1 MPDRRYLSKKKHLH
15 YVGWVHRGVRIPE
28 ASDLGLTMSK
38 QYLLLLALRR
48 ATIVALFFGAGLEA
62 LKQAVVPSRLV
73 WQAHATT
80 ILLCASVVFLLNLWL
95 LCRQNTKH
103 EKFSETILHRLPMIA
118 FVFDGAG
125 RFRQWNSKF
134 EALLGYT
141 SQELAN
147 LTAVDIIARDQRATV
162 QQIIAAA
169 FRAGTGEGE
178 SILVAKDSTLIPC
191 RLTGVRIILHDTL
204 CVLGIAADL
213 RNLKQAEESAFRLA
227 SIVEFSEDAIIGESM
242 DGVITSW
249 NRAAEKM
256 YGHTMAEA
264 VGRDSSFLFALRKTS

>member
-1 MPDRRYLSKKKHLH
+1 MSQLPDLQIL
-15 YVGWVHRGVRIPE
+15 
-28 ASDLGLTMSK
+28 ALTMSK
-38 QYLLLLALRR
+38 QYSPLVALRR
-48 ATIVALFFGAGLEA
+48 ATIVAVFLGAGLEA
-62 LKQAVVPSRLV
+62 FKQAVVPSRLV

-80 ILLCASVVFLLNLWL
+80 ILLCASVVFLVNLGL
-95 LCRQNTKH
+95 LCRQNTNR
-103 EKFSETILHRLPMIA
+103 EKFSETLLHRLPMIA

-141 SQELAN
+141 SQELAA

-169 FRAGTGEGE
+169 FRVGTGEGE

-204 CVLGIAADL
+204 CVLGIATDL
-213 RNLKQAEESAFRLA
+213 RNLKQAEESVFRLA
-227 SIVEFSEDAIIGESM
+227 SIVEFSEDAIIGETTRWLDHELEPSRRKDVWLY
-242 DGVITSW
+242 DG
-249 NRAAEKM
+249 
-256 YGHTMAEA
+256 
-264 VGRDSSFLFALRKTS
+264 